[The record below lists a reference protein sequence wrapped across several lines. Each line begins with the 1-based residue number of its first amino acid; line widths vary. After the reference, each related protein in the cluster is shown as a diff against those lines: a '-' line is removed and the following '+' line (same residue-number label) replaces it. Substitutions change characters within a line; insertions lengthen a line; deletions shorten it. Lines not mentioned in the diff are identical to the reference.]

1 MKKYWKLISIAVI
14 TVGTIGFFYIQSA
27 LAGSNYPEFEIE
39 TLGGNDE
46 EVQDLVLYG
55 NYMEGNIKGDDFQI
69 TAEGIQYNRD
79 LSYFDRLDRRDRFPE
94 LKRLQQDY
102 KSFMRGKNSLSQLAE
117 SETHIVYADVT
128 GNSGEMSFRIE
139 VLDKEDNEQTAFT
152 VEVPDDEKDSFI
164 YVEQVYMDGE
174 KVKVVTRN
182 HVNGSMDGFTT
193 EIHVYEFNIG
203 DQILTGNEMI
213 LSYSEGSTD
222 QTMTHVYKP
231 GDGSKLQSDT
241 HAIFVMEEW
250 ETDEEGGYYSQFA
263 ESKVISIDMETNEFT
278 EFVLPDTL
286 QGVENTVLLENSQGD
301 SMLYFPKNNEHGLEI
316 VVIDLENEKMDEK
329 RSFTFERD
337 NINMNSG
344 PPVTAIQDG
353 KMYIITQT
361 NEEYALSNIFV
372 VDVQSV
378 ELLYEGQ
385 IKGLN
390 GSVKSMEYFFHIFDM
405 AIR

>member
-1 MKKYWKLISIAVI
+1 
-14 TVGTIGFFYIQSA
+14 
-27 LAGSNYPEFEIE
+27 
-39 TLGGNDE
+39 
-46 EVQDLVLYG
+46 
-55 NYMEGNIKGDDFQI
+55 
-69 TAEGIQYNRD
+69 
-79 LSYFDRLDRRDRFPE
+79 
-94 LKRLQQDY
+94 
-102 KSFMRGKNSLSQLAE
+102 
-117 SETHIVYADVT
+117 
-128 GNSGEMSFRIE
+128 
-139 VLDKEDNEQTAFT
+139 
-152 VEVPDDEKDSFI
+152 
-164 YVEQVYMDGE
+164 
-174 KVKVVTRN
+174 
-182 HVNGSMDGFTT
+182 
-193 EIHVYEFNIG
+193 
-203 DQILTGNEMI
+203 
-213 LSYSEGSTD
+213 
-222 QTMTHVYKP
+222 
-231 GDGSKLQSDT
+231 
-241 HAIFVMEEW
+241 MEEW

>member
-55 NYMEGNIKGDDFQI
+55 NYMEGNIKGNDFQI

-372 VDVQSV
+372 VDVQSG

-385 IKGLN
+385 ITGLN
-390 GSVKSMEYFFHIFDM
+390 GNVKSMEYFFHIFDM